1 MCTGERSSSSVCDRK
16 RNRKCNRKCRGKCA
30 TGSVAVS
37 APVARLVH
45 AAQQEEQEEQVEL
58 DVHRA
63 ARLQLDPLVGGEDGA
78 PHRDLVGQLLV
89 RLLPPRLL
97 PVDEEDVVVRLGYM
111 GVAGWVQGCRLG
123 TWGCRR
129 AGQKTWWHACG
140 QTMGL
145 QDGHMGLQDGCA
157 LSAPGT
163 RPCRLRAGTLHRMR
177 SRGWRG
183 RGAAPSRAAS

>member
-1 MCTGERSSSSVCDRK
+1 MTSSMKDESAKRSSGLGVMPGDPISLGIS

-37 APVARLVH
+37 VLVARLVH
-45 AAQQEEQEEQVEL
+45 TAQQEEQEEQVKF

-111 GVAGWVQGCRLG
+111 GVAGWVRGCRL
-123 TWGCRR
+123 
-129 AGQKTWWHACG
+129 
-140 QTMGL
+140 
-145 QDGHMGLQDGCA
+145 
-157 LSAPGT
+157 
-163 RPCRLRAGTLHRMR
+163 
-177 SRGWRG
+177 
-183 RGAAPSRAAS
+183 